1 MQEIKQALF
10 NKAVKGLARQGFA
23 PSYLPDG
30 EGTCAYRGEDG
41 KRCAL
46 GHLIP
51 DAVYKPEM
59 EGHNALDLLAPGGS
73 WGTGLRVTDLE
84 GMAGYDI
91 DEDQEQQLAEFL
103 FGLQGCHD
111 SAASPGVMR
120 VELQDFADLHGL
132 ALPPTLR
139 EKG

>member
-10 NKAVKGLARQGFA
+10 DRAVKGLASQGFA
-23 PSYLPDG
+23 PSYLPDN
-30 EGTCAYRGEDG
+30 GTCAYRGEDG
-41 KRCAL
+41 KRCAV

-59 EGHNALDLLAPGGS
+59 EGHNALDLLAPGSS
-73 WGTGLRVTDLE
+73 WGAGLRATDLE

-91 DEDQEQQLAEFL
+91 DEGQEQELAEFL

-111 SAASPGVMR
+111 STASPGVMR

-132 ALPPTLR
+132 ALPPELR
-139 EKG
+139 EKP